1 MIEWSLETARQVFGL
16 DKWGSGYVTT
26 NSAGHLVMQPC
37 GQSRASIDLHHL
49 ITDIDAAG
57 LRFPVLVRFPDILKH
72 RIQSLC
78 SGFRRAAKLYDYT
91 ADHLAVYPIKVN
103 QQRCVVEEILHHGG
117 DSVGLEAGSKP
128 ELMAVLALSKQNGV
142 IVCNGYKDREYIR
155 LALIGQKLGH
165 TVYIV
170 VEKPS
175 EIDLILKEAKD
186 LNVEPNIGIRIRL
199 ASIGKG
205 KWQNSGGEKAKFGL
219 SASQVLTALDQLKS
233 NDNLQNLKLLHFH
246 MGSQIANIRDLQKGL
261 LEAVRHYSELCNL
274 GVPLKVLD
282 IGGGLAIDYD
292 GTGSRNDCSMNYSID
307 DYAANIIQIVKQEC
321 DRKGLKHPR
330 IITESGRAMTAHHAM
345 LITNVIETES
355 IDTEIK
361 QNVDDVGYE
370 QFNELRKILDD
381 TSSAS
386 LIEQYHIAQSLYEEA
401 QDLYKKGDL
410 SLRQRANIEQLYFSA
425 CRLLQGKFEKY
436 SRNQQG
442 MLDDLNEKLAD
453 KYFCNFSVFQSIPD
467 VWGIDQIFPIVPLH
481 RLHEPPLRRG
491 IIHDLTCDSDG
502 HIEFYTDNQGIEKT
516 LPLHAVKKDENYW
529 LGIFLLGAYQEIL
542 GDMHNLFG
550 DTDAINV
557 QLNDD
562 GGYELTGAEY
572 GDSIRELLTY
582 VHFNVDEM
590 LVTYKQKINSAQLS
604 KPESDKLMAEL
615 EEGIHG
621 YTYFE

>member
-1 MIEWSLETARQVFGL
+1 
-16 DKWGSGYVTT
+16 
-26 NSAGHLVMQPC
+26 
-37 GQSRASIDLHHL
+37 
-49 ITDIDAAG
+49 
-57 LRFPVLVRFPDILKH
+57 
-72 RIQSLC
+72 
-78 SGFRRAAKLYDYT
+78 
-91 ADHLAVYPIKVN
+91 
-103 QQRCVVEEILHHGG
+103 
-117 DSVGLEAGSKP
+117 
-128 ELMAVLALSKQNGV
+128 
-142 IVCNGYKDREYIR
+142 
-155 LALIGQKLGH
+155 
-165 TVYIV
+165 
-170 VEKPS
+170 
-175 EIDLILKEAKD
+175 
-186 LNVEPNIGIRIRL
+186 
-199 ASIGKG
+199 
-205 KWQNSGGEKAKFGL
+205 
-219 SASQVLTALDQLKS
+219 
-233 NDNLQNLKLLHFH
+233 
-246 MGSQIANIRDLQKGL
+246 
-261 LEAVRHYSELCNL
+261 
-274 GVPLKVLD
+274 
-282 IGGGLAIDYD
+282 
-292 GTGSRNDCSMNYSID
+292 
-307 DYAANIIQIVKQEC
+307 
-321 DRKGLKHPR
+321 
-330 IITESGRAMTAHHAM
+330 
-345 LITNVIETES
+345 
-355 IDTEIK
+355 
-361 QNVDDVGYE
+361 
-370 QFNELRKILDD
+370 
-381 TSSAS
+381 
-386 LIEQYHIAQSLYEEA
+386 
-401 QDLYKKGDL
+401 
-410 SLRQRANIEQLYFSA
+410 
-425 CRLLQGKFEKY
+425 KY